1 MSIETIPI
9 IKRWNGSRSDG
20 HVYNVRAQ
28 DSLSNRRNTTAYGI
42 RSKSTV
48 PTLLRTNGSD
58 MAYSRQEKQPDKETF
73 FFDRHSAQPGRDD
86 RNKQVNADQGIHKP

>member
-9 IKRWNGSRSDG
+9 IKRLERFQSDG

-42 RSKSTV
+42 RSKNIV
-48 PTLLRTNGSD
+48 PHLAEATIEIGHTGRQQKQADEKTL
-58 MAYSRQEKQPDKETF
+58 F
-73 FFDRHSAQPGRDD
+73 FRRGFYFNQWRYYGY
-86 RNKQVNADQGIHKP
+86 